1 MNMNVRRRDLFKRDS
16 GLYHMRINPILKK
29 LILIC
34 GIFWI
39 SLAWNADAFAKI
51 KGSGNPEEPYEG
63 DEIASV
69 GDSFLSGMYVKNFT
83 YTDGVNIKIRA
94 DYDAKNLIV
103 VLSAEGGTFADGTS
117 EKKVDAK
124 YGESLSEI
132 FDIDTPIYQGK
143 AFSGWYIKGNHR
155 LASDEGEIKEA
166 GDIGDCIHV
175 PGVTSGY
182 LLIDSDDDGD
192 RQLSDIDQSSR
203 IIAKAL
209 WRAVTLPDPEDGME
223 ADDKTASEA
232 SKNLDVWDSEN
243 ASNMAIEY
251 LDSHPTKAEYAALYG
266 KTKYQYGRALFCAE
280 TSGAES
286 YSWYIKREADSD
298 YSKLPDTRATLRL
311 EGLKRTDNHA
321 KIRCAV
327 GFYEN
332 TEMIYETELTVFS
345 LPKING
351 MKFSING
358 EEI

>member
-1 MNMNVRRRDLFKRDS
+1 M
-16 GLYHMRINPILKK
+16 
-29 LILIC
+29 
-34 GIFWI
+34 
-39 SLAWNADAFAKI
+39 AWNADAFAKI

-117 EKKVDAK
+117 EKKV
-124 YGESLSEI
+124 E
-132 FDIDTPIYQGK
+132 GK
-143 AFSGWYIKGNHR
+143 
-155 LASDEGEIKEA
+155 GEIKEA

-232 SKNLDVWDSEN
+232 SKNLDIWDSEN

-298 YSKLPDTRATLRL
+298 YSKLPDTQATLRL

-327 GFYEN
+327 GFCEN
-332 TEMIYETELTVFS
+332 TELIYETELTVFS